1 MSSKPEYKVGY
12 KNPPPASQFKP
23 GRSGNPKGRPK
34 GSRNL
39 DSLIREEVE
48 RSITIKEDGR
58 TTKVPAM
65 VVVVRQVTRQA
76 AGGDLKAVDRL
87 IALVRLSGIAG
98 TASGDEAGAKI
109 EFDPGQAERDQKLI
123 DEFFQRLSTSTD
135 TGGDQGDPGEGVS
148 S

>member
-23 GRSGNPKGRPK
+23 GRSGNSKGRPK

-48 RSITIKEDGR
+48 RLITIKEDGR

-65 VVVVRQVTRQA
+65 VVVARQVARQA

-87 IALVRLSGIAG
+87 IALLRLSGIAG
-98 TASGDEAGAKI
+98 TGSGDETGALI

-123 DEFFQRLSTSTD
+123 DEFFQRLSTPTD
-135 TGGDQGDPGEGVS
+135 ADGGQGEPDEGVS